1 MKKMIAMILCLVMI
15 AALTGCKTKENESA
29 VVGGDTCPAIC
40 IDEVFYYDTGRA
52 MPVEPDPSV
61 IEYVEMPLGNSTN
74 EKASAWAKIED
85 DKLAVLIGDEWY
97 EFVAK

>member
-1 MKKMIAMILCLVMI
+1 MKRIVFAVLCLGMVL
-15 AALTGCKTKENESA
+15 ALACCGTKEAESA

-40 IDEVFYYDTGRA
+40 IDGVTYYDTGRA

-74 EKASAWAKIED
+74 GKASAWAKLEGNT
-85 DKLAVLIGDEWY
+85 LAVLIGEEWY
-97 EFVAK
+97 EFIAK